1 MGGGGGGVE
10 ESIFIIKVCKS
21 LMEGGGSEQINK
33 ILKSEEGW
41 GDAHKEKQFEI
52 ITAVLIL
59 YKLLVA
65 LPQRSK
71 ILLAKSKNVYA
82 WLIAVLLSCRQ

>member
-1 MGGGGGGVE
+1 MVSYFQESGGRGGGGE
-10 ESIFIIKVCKS
+10 ESIFIVKVCKS
-21 LMEGGGSEQINK
+21 LMEGGGGSEQINK
-33 ILKSEEGW
+33 ILKSEEGR
-41 GDAHKEKQFEI
+41 GDARKEKQFEI

-65 LPQRSK
+65 FPQRSK

-82 WLIAVLLSCRQ
+82 

>member
-1 MGGGGGGVE
+1 ME

-33 ILKSEEGW
+33 IFKSEEGR

-59 YKLLVA
+59 YK
-65 LPQRSK
+65 
-71 ILLAKSKNVYA
+71 
-82 WLIAVLLSCRQ
+82 

>member
-1 MGGGGGGVE
+1 
-10 ESIFIIKVCKS
+10 
-21 LMEGGGSEQINK
+21 MEGGGSEQINK

>member
-1 MGGGGGGVE
+1 MVSYFQESGGRGGGVE

-21 LMEGGGSEQINK
+21 LMEGGGSEEINK
-33 ILKSEEGW
+33 ILKSEEGR

-59 YKLLVA
+59 CKLLVV

-82 WLIAVLLSCRQ
+82 

>member
-1 MGGGGGGVE
+1 ME

-33 ILKSEEGW
+33 ILKSEEGR
-41 GDAHKEKQFEI
+41 GDARKEKQFEI

-82 WLIAVLLSCRQ
+82 